1 MRSKIKSSLS
11 KLHNKRRRKRRHARQ
26 IESRLRNEYNEYL
39 NKMNDFEYTTW
50 LSEVT
55 NEEEEDH
62 IYNKQV
68 SNKEKL
74 LKEINS
80 LENSLPDCDSS
91 CYNDSTIIDSYDI
104 VDKLDNNNKQKDQQ
118 CIIA

>member
-39 NKMNDFEYTTW
+39 TKMNDFEYTTW

-55 NEEEEDH
+55 NEEEEDC

-68 SNKEKL
+68 SNKEQL
-74 LKEINS
+74 LKQIND
-80 LENSLPDCDSS
+80 LENILPHRYRSCHEDSS
-91 CYNDSTIIDSYDI
+91 IIDSYDI
-104 VDKLDNNNKQKDQQ
+104 VDKIDNTDNETDQQ

>member
-55 NEEEEDH
+55 NEEEEDSV
-62 IYNKQV
+62 YNKQV

-80 LENSLPDCDSS
+80 LENILPDGDNS
-91 CYNDSTIIDSYDI
+91 CYNDSEIIDSYDI
-104 VDKLDNNNKQKDQQ
+104 VDTLDNNKQTDQQ